1 MMKPFY
7 ETEKR
12 LDQINGLKAKYGRTI
27 EEILE
32 YQNTQQQKLE
42 KLARYEENFLEARQ
56 NLKKAEE
63 QLEKDSYVLSEIR
76 KDYSKTLTEKII
88 EGLRDLNFLM

>member
-32 YQNTQQQKLE
+32 YQNTQRKNWKSLPGM
-42 KLARYEENFLEARQ
+42 
-56 NLKKAEE
+56 KKISW
-63 QLEKDSYVLSEIR
+63 KPG
-76 KDYSKTLTEKII
+76 KI
-88 EGLRDLNFLM
+88 

>member
-1 MMKPFY
+1 MEDLSFDDETFY

-32 YQNTQQQKLE
+32 YQNTQQQNWKSLPGM
-42 KLARYEENFLEARQ
+42 
-56 NLKKAEE
+56 KKISW
-63 QLEKDSYVLSEIR
+63 KPG
-76 KDYSKTLTEKII
+76 KI
-88 EGLRDLNFLM
+88 